1 MIKPTAVTDPGSAVH
16 DAKSAISDGIELV
29 ASSASSK
36 AEDVAAGL
44 KKSSRST
51 VISLLT
57 ALTLV
62 GGLLWL
68 IKQRR
73 G

>member
-1 MIKPTAVTDPGSAVH
+1 MIKSTAVTDPGNAVNE
-16 DAKSAISDGIELV
+16 AKSAISDGIELV